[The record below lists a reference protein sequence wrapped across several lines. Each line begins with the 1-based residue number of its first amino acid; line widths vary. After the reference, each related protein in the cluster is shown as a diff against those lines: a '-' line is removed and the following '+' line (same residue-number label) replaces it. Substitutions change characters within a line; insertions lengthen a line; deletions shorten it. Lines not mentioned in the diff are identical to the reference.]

1 MSHDCNR
8 QQLAHGQSGWVYK
21 ERCFSNLFSSLACL
35 IRLSRNWYLPIFQD
49 EDVSD
54 DYGDVSDDYDDADV
68 GQVAKDTTKI
78 RWGSVQCVDALADSD
93 QVSLCQISAVYIA
106 RLDHLAL
113 MARWQA
119 LQYRSV
125 THVSIWRQH
134 WPFDGCRVSTSIS
147 YRKTVCPLLSL
158 PAVYRSCG
166 KYTKSIWLWCPMTKG
181 FPSTLN
187 AFCLLF
193 CSANVMNSCIPWN
206 THPVQ
211 RKKTSEMIIVVTLF

>member
-1 MSHDCNR
+1 MPDPIEPKLIFTYIPRWRCLRWLWWCLRWLWWCWCGPGCQRHDQDSLR
-8 QQLAHGQSGWVYK
+8 FSTMRRRPRWQWPGESM
-21 ERCFSNLFSSLACL
+21 SNLCSIHSSSWPPCTHGSLAGL
-35 IRLSRNWYLPIFQD
+35 Y
-49 EDVSD
+49 
-54 DYGDVSDDYDDADV
+54 
-68 GQVAKDTTKI
+68 
-78 RWGSVQCVDALADSD
+78 
-93 QVSLCQISAVYIA
+93 YI
-106 RLDHLAL
+106 
-113 MARWQA
+113 
-119 LQYRSV
+119 QYRSV

-158 PAVYRSCG
+158 SAVYCSCG
-166 KYTKSIWLWCPMTKG
+166 KYTRSIWLWCPMTKG
-181 FPSTLN
+181 LPSTLN